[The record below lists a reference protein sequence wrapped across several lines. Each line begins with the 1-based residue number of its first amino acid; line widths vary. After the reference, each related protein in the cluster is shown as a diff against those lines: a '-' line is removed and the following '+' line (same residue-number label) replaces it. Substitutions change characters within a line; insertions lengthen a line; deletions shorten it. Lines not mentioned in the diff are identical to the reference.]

1 MSVGCAEVGRDVWC
15 GVVCGGV
22 WARLAAHPR
31 RRVHREESVGVAS
44 VQRVPA
50 AMGGWWG
57 GSENCAPSCV
67 ELRGELRRIARRFA
81 RAYGTGASEWLRI
94 SSTRVTCFRG
104 NTIATSP
111 KLMWSRDSS
120 SSGPIASATCGRGR
134 SGRSG
139 R

>member
-1 MSVGCAEVGRDVWC
+1 MRCGRRAGAVVEVC

-67 ELRGELRRIARRFA
+67 ELRGELRRIAQNC
-81 RAYGTGASEWLRI
+81 TGVRDGGV
-94 SSTRVTCFRG
+94 RVVEDLEHAGHVLPRQHDRH
-104 NTIATSP
+104 IAEVDVVT
-111 KLMWSRDSS
+111 
-120 SSGPIASATCGRGR
+120 
-134 SGRSG
+134 
-139 R
+139 